1 MTEVAMIETRI
12 NDRWTLKLPSHRAER
27 AEWFTGWEKE
37 RLASM
42 HDHLSALVARRD
54 HYLAAH
60 GSYVSGIEESVGARR
75 PVIID
80 VGAEEGDFPALWS
93 SWGCDVILIEPNPK
107 VWPNI
112 RAIWNANELR
122 MPLAMWVGFAAE
134 FNDFDPANNNVGSK
148 SFISDDGWPWCAH
161 GRVIGDHGFR
171 HLGQQADSTP
181 CIQLDELCLR
191 HTVDAIT
198 IDVEGS
204 ELRVLHGAHRILRE
218 DRPLVWVSCHTDY
231 DWNDQVYDGVRAED
245 VVAFVTS
252 FDYDAT
258 HLVTD
263 HEQHWLFTPHT

>member
-1 MTEVAMIETRI
+1 MVEMIPTEI
-12 NDRWTLKLPSHRAER
+12 NGRWTLLLPSYRAER

-42 HDHLSALVARRD
+42 HEHIMQLRADAIGLYGQENV
-54 HYLAAH
+54 
-60 GSYVSGIEESVGARR
+60 R

-93 SWGCDVILIEPNPK
+93 QWGCDVILVEPNPK

-112 RAIWNANELR
+112 KAIWQANELR
-122 MPLAMWVGFAAE
+122 APLKWWVGFASDH
-134 FNDFDPANNNVGSK
+134 NDFDPINNNVGSK
-148 SFISDDGWPWCAH
+148 GFADESGWPWCAS

-181 CIQLDELCLR
+181 CIQLDELCR
-191 HTVDAIT
+191 GVKVDAIT

-204 ELRVLHGAHRILRE
+204 ELRVLHGSHRILRE

-231 DWNDQVYDGVRAED
+231 EWNDQVYGGVRAED
-245 VVAFVTS
+245 VIAFMAGMG
-252 FDYDAT
+252 YRAE

-263 HEQHWLFTPHT
+263 HEAHYLFEPTP